1 MPTFRS
7 ADVYNFK
14 PQGAT
19 STVVQLNSAG
29 VSVTG
34 SMSNTEGLVMPKAA
48 GKGIKVDSE
57 GTPTFGWRD
66 LLGVVT
72 PKASGAGNPV
82 RTLYIGTDIFD
93 WAVNL
98 NDVCDLS
105 YHIPHDYLP
114 DSDVH
119 IHVHWPHTGTAI
131 SGNIQWTFY
140 HTYAK
145 GHNQANFTA
154 QKAVT
159 TPIYNTTNVTTTP
172 QYRHRI
178 EETQLSTAGGSAT
191 LANTTDIEVDGLFI
205 GQIKLTT
212 APTVTGGS
220 VFLHY
225 VDIHYQSTGIPTKN
239 KAPNFYA

>member
-7 ADVYNFK
+7 SDVYNFR
-14 PQGAT
+14 PQGAS
-19 STVVQLNSAG
+19 STVVQFNSAG
-29 VSVTG
+29 VAVTG
-34 SMSNTEGLVMPKAA
+34 SMSATEGLVLPKAA

-57 GTPTFGWRD
+57 GTPTFGWHD

-72 PKASGAGNPV
+72 PKASGAGSLA
-82 RTLYIGTDIFD
+82 RTLYVGTDIFD
-93 WAVNL
+93 WAASV
-98 NDVCDLS
+98 NDVCDFS

-114 DSDVH
+114 ASDLYV
-119 IHVHWPHTGTAI
+119 HVHWSHNGTAI

-145 GHNQANFTA
+145 GHNQANFAA

-159 TPIYNTTNVTTTP
+159 TTLYNTVNVTTTP
-172 QYRHRI
+172 QFRHRI
-178 EETQLSTAGGSAT
+178 EETQLTTAGGSAT
-191 LANTTDIEVDGLFI
+191 RGNTTDVETDGLII

-239 KAPNFYA
+239 KAPNFHV